1 MLEINSSVF
10 IQIVNFLLLLLI
22 LNIIL
27 FRPIRQILK
36 RRQEETASLENGIS
50 DFQNRAQDAEKGV
63 EVGRVEAR
71 KEGFAQKES
80 LKDEGLE
87 QEKGILQEAG
97 AAVEAKLD
105 AAKKEM
111 EAKMADVRQALDD
124 QIAGFSG
131 ELAEKILGRSIQ

>member
-27 FRPIRQILK
+27 FRPIRRILK
-36 RRQEETASLENGIS
+36 RRQEETQKLENGIG
-50 DFQNRAQDAEKGV
+50 DYQDRAREAEKGV
-63 EVGRVEAR
+63 EVGRIDAR
-71 KEGFAQKES
+71 KEGFAQKEA

-87 QEKGILQEAG
+87 QEKGVLQEAA
-97 AAVEAKLD
+97 AAVETKLD

-111 EAKMADVRQALDD
+111 DAKIADVRKTLDE
-124 QIAGFSG
+124 QIGGFSG